1 VDEIKIKA
9 IGRRKGLKV
18 LSFAPSTPKKYICDN
33 GRASNK
39 EVGRVIV
46 SKYPEL
52 KVYLSQN
59 SASKEEFHQ
68 NMFDALALGMMGTK
82 EIILL

>member
-1 VDEIKIKA
+1 
-9 IGRRKGLKV
+9 
-18 LSFAPSTPKKYICDN
+18 
-33 GRASNK
+33 
-39 EVGRVIV
+39 VGRVIV